1 MIRMALAVVAGGVV
15 GTLIRFGIATWVSAH
30 WPRHFYLATLAVNLL
45 GCLLIGYLYASFLAR
60 PDISPELRGGLIIG
74 FLGAL
79 TTFSSFSL
87 DGLRLL
93 ESGQRAA
100 GKAQPRRG
108 GAARQLDRQ
117 PRGTEPRRHGG
128 IAEPPG
134 IIGGTRRPRLRAEQ
148 CLPGDGLGR
157 SHAR

>member
-93 ESGQRAA
+93 ESGQLATAFGYIGVSVLGGLLAA
-100 GKAQPRRG
+100 WAGLTL
-108 GAARQLDRQ
+108 ARL
-117 PRGTEPRRHGG
+117 
-128 IAEPPG
+128 
-134 IIGGTRRPRLRAEQ
+134 
-148 CLPGDGLGR
+148 
-157 SHAR
+157 

>member
-15 GTLIRFGIATWVSAH
+15 GTLRRFGVATWVSAQ

-45 GCLLIGYLYASFLAR
+45 GCLLIGYLYAFFLAR

-93 ESGQRAA
+93 ESGQLATAFGYIGVSVLGGLLAA
-100 GKAQPRRG
+100 WAGLTL
-108 GAARQLDRQ
+108 ARL
-117 PRGTEPRRHGG
+117 
-128 IAEPPG
+128 
-134 IIGGTRRPRLRAEQ
+134 
-148 CLPGDGLGR
+148 
-157 SHAR
+157 